1 MSGENEDKIGP
12 QSVPALNVRDVDAN
26 QNVRMDS
33 SKTELKSGIITEGDS
48 KSRQKSG
55 RSQRSSGEYSMQIHK
70 FKTMGVKLLH
80 AR

>member
-12 QSVPALNVRDVDAN
+12 QSVPALNVQDVDVN

-55 RSQRSSGEYSMQIHK
+55 RSQRSSGEYSMQIHN
-70 FKTMGVKLLH
+70 FKTVWG
-80 AR
+80 